1 MSKCPQTCWRFQD
14 VLTNANIYVQCVP
27 SYEASISPG
36 NSDIVHHMEVII
48 SISMAIIAT
57 SITMMSFV
65 NYVSPP
71 SRPPPLPSPPSRR
84 PRSQVF
90 HCPGDE
96 VPLWSGNCADPSA
109 PPQLLACKKVEILQF
124 DKDNRGTVATSVTRE
139 RESYTSPNLLLG
151 ENKSF
156 INQSS

>member
-1 MSKCPQTCWRFQD
+1 MLVGVPTIPC
-14 VLTNANIYVQCVP
+14 IHVP

-109 PPQLLACKKVEILQF
+109 PPQLLACKKVAILQF
-124 DKDNRGTVATSVTRE
+124 DKDNRGTVATIVTRE
-139 RESYTSPNLLLG
+139 RESYTSPHLLLG
-151 ENKSF
+151 EIKSF
-156 INQSS
+156 INKSS